1 MKTIITVTPAGFPVR
16 IAVAEPKAKVE
27 TISKEIKGTVKQG
40 A

>member
-1 MKTIITVTPAGFPVR
+1 MKTIITVTPTGFPVR
-16 IAVAEPKAKVE
+16 IAVAEPKVKTA